1 MILRAVTETCN
12 QKDCI
17 HGIQDFKSVFKP
29 IEIEGEN
36 GSLFTNCDMYFSIL
50 TSYYEFDGR
59 RSPFILVGVNSK
71 TFTRL
76 CSEDTDASIHF
87 HSIPMRNQNKLFSLL
102 LDQSHERFFNL
113 INPTHLHAT
122 NLES

>member
-17 HGIQDFKSVFKP
+17 QIDIQDFKSIFNH
-29 IEIEGEN
+29 IEFGDEN
-36 GSLFTNCDMYFSIL
+36 GSLLTDCDAHFSVL
-50 TSYYEFDGR
+50 TPYYKFHDR
-59 RSPFILVGVNSK
+59 RSPYIIVGIDSK

-87 HSIPMRNQNKLFSLL
+87 HSIPIQDPNKFYSFFFSH
-102 LDQSHERFFNL
+102 SPKRFFNL
-113 INPTHLHAT
+113 IHPAHLHTT
-122 NLES
+122 NFY